1 MRLFGDRNRPYI
13 SDPTDFDATTL
24 RIKVWLLGASVLLLF
39 GVLTV
44 QLVRLQIFRQ
54 AEFEAKATVNRIRT
68 VIQPA
73 ERGLIFDREGNVLVN
88 NIPAFA
94 ITITPA
100 DVPDGKERSVS
111 TVLASMLDE
120 QPFSIETKILN
131 GKRSIDQFLPIVL
144 DANAESSLIFEI
156 ASMESELPGVEVE
169 AIAKR
174 EYSDGELLA
183 HILGYVGPITTDEY
197 YRFRND
203 NYRLADQIGQTD
215 V

>member
-131 GKRSIDQFLPIVL
+131 GKRSIDPFLPIVL
-144 DANAESSLIFEI
+144 DANAESSLIF
-156 ASMESELPGVEVE
+156 
-169 AIAKR
+169 
-174 EYSDGELLA
+174 
-183 HILGYVGPITTDEY
+183 
-197 YRFRND
+197 
-203 NYRLADQIGQTD
+203 
-215 V
+215 